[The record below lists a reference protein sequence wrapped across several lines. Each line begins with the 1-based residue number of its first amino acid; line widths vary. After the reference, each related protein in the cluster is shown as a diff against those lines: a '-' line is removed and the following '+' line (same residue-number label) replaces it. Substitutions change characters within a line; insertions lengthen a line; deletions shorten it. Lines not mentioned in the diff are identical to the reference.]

1 MPDIAMCKNEACPS
15 KLMCYRFTATPSDFR
30 QSFAEFK
37 HDGLKC
43 DAFWFN
49 EQCPL
54 CKMQQG
60 LHKISCYNREHRID
74 EICKQC
80 SKPLNRNGECIICL
94 FS

>member
-1 MPDIAMCKNEACPS
+1 MCRNEECPS
-15 KLMCYRFTATPSDFR
+15 KLMCYRFTAKPSEFW
-30 QSFAEFK
+30 QSYGSFNHNE
-37 HDGLKC
+37 LKC

-60 LHKISCYNREHRID
+60 MHKISCYNRDIRPD

-80 SKPLNRNGECIICL
+80 SKPLNRNGECVICL